1 MLQHLH
7 TRILRLL
14 PQDRRTDRTTLGLLE
29 AWVSIVGNIALFA
42 FKLLA
47 GFGLNSLSL
56 TAEAF
61 HSLAD
66 VLTSAVVVVGFRAA
80 AKPADREHP
89 HGHGRFELVAAFAIA
104 FLLLLSAWELGQE
117 SFRRLLRPQQVRWSL
132 PVFLLLLASAAFK
145 EWMASFGAFLGRLTA
160 SAAVEADAWHHRSD
174 AVATVLV
181 ALGLLVARADL
192 HRADGLLGLG
202 VCLLIAWT
210 AVRLLKETTDALVG
224 RAPHPSFL
232 ARLHDKASSVP
243 GVLAVHDITVHDY
256 QNRKE
261 ISLHIEVPA
270 GLSAAHAHDI
280 ARRVE
285 ELLRH
290 GTDDGVTVHIDP
302 RDADENGLS
311 PDDASDRS

>member
-1 MLQHLH
+1 MLRNFHNL
-7 TRILRLL
+7 ILRLL
-14 PQDRRTDRTTLGLLE
+14 PPDRRSDRTALGLLE
-29 AWVSIVGNIALFA
+29 SWVSIVGNTVLFA
-42 FKLLA
+42 FKVLA
-47 GFGLNSLSL
+47 GLGLNSLSL
-56 TAEAF
+56 VAEAF

-66 VLTSAVVVVGFRAA
+66 VLTSAVVVVGFRVA

-117 SFRRLLRPQQVRWSL
+117 SFRRLLRPEQVRWSL

-145 EWMASFGAFLGRLTA
+145 EWMASFGTFLGRLTA

-174 AVATVLV
+174 AVATILV
-181 ALGLLVARADL
+181 ALGLLAARADIR
-192 HRADGLLGLG
+192 RADGLLGLG

-210 AVRLLKETTDALVG
+210 AVRLLRESTGALIG
-224 RAPHPSFL
+224 RAPPPSFL
-232 ARLHDKASSVP
+232 AGLRRKASAIP
-243 GVLAVHDITVHDY
+243 GVLAVHDIAVHDY

-270 GLSAAHAHDI
+270 GLSAAQAHEI

-285 ELLRH
+285 EILRG

-302 RDADENGLS
+302 RDADENGLR
-311 PDDASDRS
+311 PDDASGRS